1 MKNYYAC
8 KVFFCYFAILIFKN
22 SNFVI
27 TNCFVMKNNPVD
39 IESFKHLI
47 EIKIRYDDLDT
58 FGHVNNKAYLSYLEE
73 ARIDFHK
80 KVFNW
85 NGKLEFNA
93 VVAKIEINYLKPVF
107 YGDTLYAYTRL
118 SHLGNKSFEITT
130 VFVIEKS
137 DSQLIKVS
145 DSKVVLVTIDLKTG
159 KTAIISETE
168 REKLKP
174 LLNSND

>member
-1 MKNYYAC
+1 ME
-8 KVFFCYFAILIFKN
+8 FKKELED
-22 SNFVI
+22 FTHI
-27 TNCFVMKNNPVD
+27 
-39 IESFKHLI
+39 
-47 EIKIRYDDLDT
+47 IKIPIRYNDMDT

-85 NGKLEFNA
+85 NGKLDFNA

-118 SHLGNKSFEITT
+118 SNIGNKSFEITT
-130 VFVIEKS
+130 VFVVEKT
-137 DSQLIKVS
+137 DSKLIKVS

-168 REKLKP
+168 REKLEP
-174 LLNSND
+174 LLNSKS

>member
-1 MKNYYAC
+1 MKV
-8 KVFFCYFAILIFKN
+8 KTELKKELQDFTHI
-22 SNFVI
+22 
-27 TNCFVMKNNPVD
+27 
-39 IESFKHLI
+39 
-47 EIKIRYDDLDT
+47 IKIPVRYNDMDT

-80 KVFNW
+80 RVFGW

-130 VFVIEKS
+130 VFVVEKP
-137 DSQLIKVS
+137 DSKLIKVS

-159 KTAIISETE
+159 KTAIITETE
-168 REKLKP
+168 RGKLKP
-174 LLNSND
+174 LLNSKG

>member
-1 MKNYYAC
+1 MKI
-8 KVFFCYFAILIFKN
+8 KMELEKELEDFTHI
-22 SNFVI
+22 
-27 TNCFVMKNNPVD
+27 
-39 IESFKHLI
+39 
-47 EIKIRYDDLDT
+47 IKIPIRYNDMDT

-118 SHLGNKSFEITT
+118 SNIGNKSFEITT
-130 VFVIEKS
+130 VFVVEKT
-137 DSQLIKVS
+137 DSKLIKVS

-168 REKLKP
+168 REKLEP
-174 LLNSND
+174 LLNSKS

>member
-1 MKNYYAC
+1 MELEKELED
-8 KVFFCYFAILIFKN
+8 FTHI
-22 SNFVI
+22 
-27 TNCFVMKNNPVD
+27 
-39 IESFKHLI
+39 
-47 EIKIRYDDLDT
+47 IKIPIRYNDMDT

-118 SHLGNKSFEITT
+118 SNIGNKSFEITT
-130 VFVIEKS
+130 VFVVEKT
-137 DSQLIKVS
+137 DSKLIKVS

-168 REKLKP
+168 REKLEP
-174 LLNSND
+174 LLNSKS